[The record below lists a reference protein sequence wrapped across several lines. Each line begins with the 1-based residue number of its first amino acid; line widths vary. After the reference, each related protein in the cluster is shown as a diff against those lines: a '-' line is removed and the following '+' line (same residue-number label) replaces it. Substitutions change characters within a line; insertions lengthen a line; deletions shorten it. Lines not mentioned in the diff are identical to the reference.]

1 MKVLLKNQEDKR
13 TQKKKVQGIA
23 KQNLKCILRRIKGKI
38 ELYKRQIDN
47 KKELLE
53 IKIKL
58 TQFLNSG
65 KMVTMKN
72 YR

>member
-1 MKVLLKNQEDKR
+1 MKVLLRNQEDKR
-13 TQKKKVQGIA
+13 TQGKKVQGIA
-23 KQNLKCILRRIKGKI
+23 KQNLKYILRRIKGKQN
-38 ELYKRQIDN
+38 Y
-47 KKELLE
+47 
-53 IKIKL
+53 IKDKQTTRKNSQKLKL

>member
-1 MKVLLKNQEDKR
+1 M
-13 TQKKKVQGIA
+13 QGRA
-23 KQNLKCILRRIKGKI
+23 KQNFKHILRRIKGKI
-38 ELYKRQIDN
+38 ELYKRQMDN